1 MKALNSTIT
10 RNTFVHFNQLNGN
23 LSWWFPVWIP
33 DFYSAYKRLHLMWK
47 NKRTLQMQAFNAHL
61 NTDVIGNIV
70 TSNEEKSWGKLS
82 KNWKQFLILL
92 CWYFLLNIW
101 LLLFIDKNSFHKR
114 RLDVAGQTNSGMKNE
129 GKITWLEPGYFLLQ
143 LSNCMMETCM
153 LLAGVSVHEHWW
165 PQ

>member
-10 RNTFVHFNQLNGN
+10 RNPFVHLISSMVIWVGDSRFEYQIFTAPINGCILCEKIN
-23 LSWWFPVWIP
+23 GLF
-33 DFYSAYKRLHLMWK
+33 KCRHLMLIW
-47 NKRTLQMQAFNAHL
+47 TL
-61 NTDVIGNIV
+61 NIV

-153 LLAGVSVHEHWW
+153 LLAGVRVHEHWW